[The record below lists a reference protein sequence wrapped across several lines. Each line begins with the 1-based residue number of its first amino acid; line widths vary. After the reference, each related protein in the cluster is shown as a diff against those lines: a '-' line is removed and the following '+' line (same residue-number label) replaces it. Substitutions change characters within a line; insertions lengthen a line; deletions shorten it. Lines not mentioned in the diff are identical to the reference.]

1 MVLDIESRRNDF
13 VTAINSLSGFED
25 YAEDFIDY
33 WTEPNKSNSKMR
45 FELEKTWSLKS
56 RLSRWKKNH
65 VTNFGKN
72 DSPVED
78 AWLDELRNLG

>member
-1 MVLDIESRRNDF
+1 VALDDRRNDF
-13 VTAINSLSGFED
+13 VTEVESLSGFED

-33 WTEPNKSNSKMR
+33 WTEPNKSNTKMR

-65 VTNFGKN
+65 ITNFGKN
-72 DSPVED
+72 NSAAEDSWLED
-78 AWLDELRNLG
+78 LRKLG

>member
-1 MVLDIESRRNDF
+1 MVIDLEARRKRF
-13 VTAINSLSGFED
+13 ISEINSLSGFEE

-33 WTEPNKSNSKMR
+33 WTEPNKSGTKMR

-65 VTNFGKN
+65 ITNFGKN
-72 DSPVED
+72 QNPAED
-78 AWLDELRNLG
+78 NWLDELRNLG